1 MFNSFLADPSK
12 IPKNFPHGIIDFE
25 GNSLKN
31 DYRIYGS
38 DNKTKEAANQF
49 EFFVDYVLASMNP
62 KMDFNIRKKTCLVSN
77 LFTPQ
82 TEAWGIMLLLN
93 EYNLWE
99 YDDAKG
105 APNKEDPNRPKKKF
119 TAQNNAG
126 NSWDAAGIQ
135 TYHKILEEVMK
146 RRESEL
152 SKSWE
157 KAYMQNQGNQK
168 LAEDLSD
175 DQQKPKFFIQVDK
188 DFAALFGDSEE
199 QKKYGVSV

>member
-1 MFNSFLADPSK
+1 M
-12 IPKNFPHGIIDFE
+12 NFPHGIIDFE

-31 DYRIYGS
+31 DYRNYGS
-38 DNKTKEAANQF
+38 DDKTKEAADQF

-62 KMDFNIRKKTCLVSN
+62 KMDFNIRKETYLVSK

-82 TEAWGIMLLLN
+82 TEAWGILLLLN
-93 EYNLWE
+93 EYKLWE
-99 YDDAKG
+99 YDHENG
-105 APNKEDPNRPKKKF
+105 APDKRDLNRPKKIF

-126 NSWDAAGIQ
+126 NSWNDAGIQ
-135 TYHKILEEVMK
+135 TYHKILEEVTK

-157 KAYMQNQGNQK
+157 RSYMRKQGKRVLAQNS
-168 LAEDLSD
+168 SD
-175 DQQKPKFFIQVDK
+175 DVEKPHVFVDK
-188 DFAALFGDSEE
+188 AFAALFGDSEE